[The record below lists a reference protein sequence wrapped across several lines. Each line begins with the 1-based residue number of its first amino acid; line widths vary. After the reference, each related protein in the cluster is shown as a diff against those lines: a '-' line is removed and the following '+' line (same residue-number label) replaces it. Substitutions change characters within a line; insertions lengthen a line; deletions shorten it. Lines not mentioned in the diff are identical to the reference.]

1 MRVHYLRFDVWLSL
15 ALSVLISFIPVK
27 ILESVLP
34 KQYENYVE
42 EHQVA
47 DGDIGGVAGDEIYR
61 AQNVEDLLS
70 HETFTVISPGIEY
83 RNKGG
88 GYHGGI
94 YMHALTLPS
103 GEKIAA
109 KINIDSVKNSGDS
122 IYSGEATLPVGCIVY
137 EDLSQDQSFLGQ
149 IEFKEELTR
158 KDFYIDM
165 LGNGGK
171 VSQEYYTETPI
182 TLAQCITVIIAFPI
196 IHSLGARIGIFPY
209 FFGPI
214 IKKKE
219 KVVEED
225 DPINNK

>member
-1 MRVHYLRFDVWLSL
+1 MRVHYLRFDIWLSL

-27 ILESVLP
+27 ILENVLP

-42 EHQVA
+42 EHTVE
-47 DGDIGGVAGDEIYR
+47 DGEIGGVAGDEVYR

-137 EDLSQDQSFLGQ
+137 EDLTQDTSFLGQ

-171 VSQEYYTETPI
+171 VSQEDYTEAPT
-182 TLAQCITVIIAFPI
+182 TMVQCITVIIAFPI
-196 IHSLGARIGIFPY
+196 IHAIRSKDWNIPIFLWTNN
-209 FFGPI
+209 
-214 IKKKE
+214 KE
-219 KVVEED
+219 KGK
-225 DPINNK
+225 NTTRRRWTY